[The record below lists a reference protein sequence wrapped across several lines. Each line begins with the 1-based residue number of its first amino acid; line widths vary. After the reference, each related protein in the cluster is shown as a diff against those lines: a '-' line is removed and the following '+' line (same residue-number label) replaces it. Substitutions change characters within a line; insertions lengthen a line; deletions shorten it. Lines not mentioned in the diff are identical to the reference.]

1 MLCHECER
9 LEVCVADQMDYQFPA
24 QLFPS
29 FYNHGPPDLRQKHGA
44 GGWGSYELVIPQE
57 GACPGSSWSF
67 TSRHQVSG
75 ETWLHGEP
83 VPVPLLSPRR
93 AFLPPETPPDPTDFT
108 QQMQNFYTDHSQ
120 DAFGCMSSI
129 LGESF
134 NFTEERK
141 KRRRQRESVNMSK
154 MKRFLDLLK
163 FRVCQRSYH
172 NRTVTRY
179 CSLLSDVVHDIP
191 PQLLG
196 SLLHEELAGQRD
208 RVLFSE
214 AAIGGALAFVPF
226 SPSQSHGCLLYPGGR
241 GLDRLNFHGVA
252 LQYQHGSGVCV
263 DASSRKPQSF
273 QLKAPI
279 RQISCTSLFSD
290 CCAAV
295 RSDHLCGVWRF
306 SERNEPR
313 LLQVINTSEVSTC
326 INVSPHVL
334 GEVLVASESGAA
346 DLWTVGRGFQ
356 KVRVEDG
363 NLYFN
368 AKSPWRWCEFS
379 AHPRVMLY
387 ADRTGAELTDMRV
400 SPSSCNTLF
409 RISSTS
415 ECRRGERLILSRYL
429 GDVHSFHHLITTQYS
444 AYILD
449 ERFPCVPM
457 LKWDHMMA
465 SPPVFCHVARGSD
478 SAAARTTK
486 VLLGSHSSQETVL
499 LQYSGGGAEAGVTR
513 GPPQALLRPR
523 DSLKHLPVQIPHRLR
538 IATSRLSAPAAGLT
552 CIIKR
557 AGRGPEEHMC
567 VLQLTEAGDVFC
579 QTLKLQL
586 QGCSTSAERSSP
598 EAAADPPKRQT
609 AAQPPAAPLVSDSC
623 SDGDICEPT
632 QATSSWTAV
641 PETPEGKQGSKKR
654 FSDSSSECSEYESRR
669 RKLKRMQLQVFFND
683 EPEMNEERAAD
694 ADGAEGEEET
704 DETSSCTPAQQN
716 TGELS
721 STTLTT
727 WKLWLQKLRQRS
739 CEKKPRPQWSQHLTT
754 NTKGLLCLPQSGSR
768 ESAEKERVESL
779 QQKLLSCMQERSLL
793 LHGAVSEDLR
803 AVPAP
808 ELVNT
813 DDWTDPLSQRLTLSW
828 QGESAWKAWWEEEL
842 GLNREAKMQ
851 SLRRKRR
858 RQKEARR
865 AAGQQWKLSHSFTS
879 SCSSQ
884 SQLDDFSDSSM
895 SQRQWSD
902 TEGAGDL
909 SRLAKRVQHENH
921 GGIGDADAPGPAPSA
936 TPQRPKDTQSEPQ
949 VPDQSQTP
957 SLSQTRGCEVTPTSQ
972 RRSKRPTQDYLNAL
986 FSTQDHPFGTETPGH
1001 ESPSSSQLRSLPA
1014 SLGSTRPAPSRSP
1027 FLPVASS
1034 LLLSPSQG
1042 SQRQLRLSQA
1052 SQPKKKRPQMG
1063 F

>member
-1 MLCHECER
+1 
-9 LEVCVADQMDYQFPA
+9 MDHQFPA

-57 GACPGSSWSF
+57 GAGPGSSWTF

-83 VPVPLLSPRR
+83 VPIPLLSPRR
-93 AFLPPETPPDPTDFT
+93 AFLPPETPPGPTDFT
-108 QQMQNFYTDHSQ
+108 EHMQNFYTDHSQ
-120 DAFGCMSSI
+120 DAFGCMSHI
-129 LGESF
+129 LGENF
-134 NFTEERK
+134 NFTE
-141 KRRRQRESVNMSK
+141 KRGKTGHRCDSINMSK
-154 MKRFLDLLK
+154 MKRFLDQLK

-196 SLLHEELAGQRD
+196 SLLHEELEGQRD
-208 RVLFSE
+208 RMLFSE
-214 AAIGGALAFVPF
+214 ANIGGALAFVPF

-252 LQYQHGSGVCV
+252 LQYQQESDVCV
-263 DASSRKPQSF
+263 DASSRKPLSF

-313 LLQVINTSEVSTC
+313 LLQVINTSELSTC

-356 KVRVEDG
+356 KVRVEDS

-400 SPSSCNTLF
+400 SPSSSNTLF

-415 ECRRGERLILSRYL
+415 ECHRGERLILSKYL

-457 LKWDHMMA
+457 LN
-465 SPPVFCHVARGSD
+465 
-478 SAAARTTK
+478 
-486 VLLGSHSSQETVL
+486 SQETVL
-499 LQYSGGGAEAGVTR
+499 LQYSGGRAEASVSR

-538 IATSRLSAPAAGLT
+538 TTSSRLSAPAAGLT
-552 CIIKR
+552 CIISK
-557 AGRGPEEHMC
+557 AGGGPEEHMC

-579 QTLKLQL
+579 QTLELQL
-586 QGCSTSAERSSP
+586 QGCSTSAERSP
-598 EAAADPPKRQT
+598 TEAASTPPRRPT

-623 SDGDICEPT
+623 SDEDICEPT
-632 QATSSWTAV
+632 QATSSQTAV
-641 PETPEGKQGSKKR
+641 PETPEGKQGSKKQ

-694 ADGAEGEEET
+694 ADGAEGEEEHHSEEA
-704 DETSSCTPAQQN
+704 DETSSCTPAQQQN
-716 TGELS
+716 PAELS
-721 STTLTT
+721 SRTLMT

-739 CEKKPRPQWSQHLTT
+739 CEEKPRPQWYKHLTT
-754 NTKGLLCLPQSGSR
+754 NTRGLLCLPQSGSR
-768 ESAEKERVESL
+768 EPAEKERVESL
-779 QQKLLSCMQERSLL
+779 QQKLLSCMHERSLL
-793 LHGAVSEDLR
+793 LHSPVSEDLR
-803 AVPAP
+803 VPVP

-842 GLNREAKMQ
+842 GLNRDAKMQ

-865 AAGQQWKLSHSFTS
+865 AAGQQWELSHSFTS

-895 SQRQWSD
+895 PSQRQWSD
-902 TEGAGDL
+902 SEGAGVL
-909 SRLAKRVQHENH
+909 SRLAKRIQDENQ
-921 GGIGDADAPGPAPSA
+921 GGIFDADAPGPTPSA
-936 TPQRPKDTQSEPQ
+936 TPKRPKDTQSELQ

-957 SLSQTRGCEVTPTSQ
+957 SLSQTRSYEVTAAGQ
-972 RRSKRPTQDYLNAL
+972 RRKRPTQDHLNAL
-986 FSTQDHPFGTETPGH
+986 FPAQDHPSETETAGH
-1001 ESPSSSQLRSLPA
+1001 ERPSSSQLRSLPA
-1014 SLGSTRPAPSRSP
+1014 SLGSTRPVPSRSP
-1027 FLPVASS
+1027 FSPMASS
-1034 LLLSPSQG
+1034 QLLSPSRG
-1042 SQRQLRLSQA
+1042 SQRQLRLSQS